1 MRFVYFEFLNTAHS
15 VLLMARSIYF
25 EDLLFP
31 LLGKRETEYSN
42 SSINDPIEIEIPDSR
57 AIMLEV
63 IHYIYTGVVR
73 YQKLKMLKM

>member
-1 MRFVYFEFLNTAHS
+1 
-15 VLLMARSIYF
+15 MARSIYF

-63 IHYIYTGVVR
+63 IHYIYTGVVS
-73 YQKLKMLKM
+73 YQKLKKKIENLVIIVFTILIPMTRL